1 MSWQED
7 WKPKLM
13 TTNLP
18 VFLFLIPFL
27 AAISMPMVGMFRKS
41 LCWPVAVAALSSMSV
56 VSFLAFQ
63 HVLLNGPVSYPFSGW
78 TPPLGIEW
86 VLDGLSALVMLL
98 VSFMS
103 LTTVFY
109 GGPGVQKTFNTKIVP
124 IYTLILLLVSAL
136 TGMVMAGDLFNL
148 FVFLE
153 VASLS
158 AYALVAVAG
167 GRAML
172 SSFRFLILGTIG
184 ASFYL
189 LGVGY
194 LYAATGTLNMGD
206 LSLRLAPIMESRAVL
221 SGFVFVM
228 IGLAIKM
235 ALFPL
240 HGWLPDAY
248 ADAPESISPLLAS
261 LMTKVALYALVR
273 ISFWVL
279 GVETIFE
286 IMPFMIF
293 MGWIGAIAT
302 LVGGLFA
309 LSEKNIKRM
318 FAYGGIS
325 HIGLVVLG
333 LSLGNKTGFTG
344 AIFYLLND
352 AVMQAGLFFI
362 AGTIIYQYGIK
373 NISDLTQIGGKMPWT
388 ITALIVVALS
398 MVGIPP
404 TGGFFGKWYIV
415 LGALEAGNYVAVA
428 VIIISTLLTLAY
440 FLKIMERLILEK
452 RQPSETPGLEAPFPM
467 RVGMGIVV
475 ASILLLGIFSDPA
488 IQMIQTIALPSGY

>member
-1 MSWQED
+1 
-7 WKPKLM
+7 M
-13 TTNLP
+13 TTDLP
-18 VFLFLIPFL
+18 VFLFLIPFV
-27 AAISMPMVGMFRKS
+27 AAISMPLVGMFRKN
-41 LCWPVAVAALSSMSV
+41 LCWPVALIALSSMSL
-56 VSFLAFQ
+56 VSFLAFR
-63 HVLLNGPVSYPFSGW
+63 HVYLNGPVHYHFSGW
-78 TPPLGIEW
+78 APPLGIEW
-86 VLDGLSALVMLL
+86 VLDGLSALVMVL
-98 VSFMS
+98 VSLMG
-103 LTTVFY
+103 LITVFY
-109 GGPGVQKTFNTKIVP
+109 AGPGVQKTFNPKVVP
-124 IYTLILLLVSAL
+124 IYTLILLLISAL
-136 TGMVMAGDLFNL
+136 TGMVLAGDLFNL

-158 AYALVAVAG
+158 SYALVAMAG

-172 SSFRFLILGTIG
+172 SSFRFLILGTFG

-206 LSLRLAPIMESRAVL
+206 LSFRLKEILESRAVL

-248 ADAPESISPLLAS
+248 ADAPESISPLLAA

-279 GVETIFE
+279 GIETIFG
-286 IMPFMIF
+286 IMPFMVF

-302 LVGGLFA
+302 VVGGLLA
-309 LSEKNIKRM
+309 LSENNIKRM
-318 FAYGGIS
+318 FAYGGVS

-333 LSLGNKTGFTG
+333 IGLGNKTGFTG
-344 AIFYLLND
+344 GIFYLIND

-362 AGTIIYQYGIK
+362 AGTIIYRYGIK
-373 NISDLTQIGGKMPWT
+373 NISELTQISGKMPWT
-388 ITALIVVALS
+388 VTALIVTALS

-404 TGGFFGKWYIV
+404 TGGFFGKWYLI
-415 LGALEAGNYVAVA
+415 LGALEAENYLAVA
-428 VIIISTLLTLAY
+428 VILLSTLLTLAY
-440 FLKIMERLILEK
+440 FLKILEK
-452 RQPSETPGLEAPFPM
+452 MILVKRQTRDVPGLEAPFPM
-467 RVGMGIVV
+467 RMGMGVV
-475 ASILLLGIFSDPA
+475 VVSIFLLGIFSDPM
-488 IQMIQTIALPSGY
+488 IQMIQNVALPSGY

>member
-1 MSWQED
+1 
-7 WKPKLM
+7 M

-18 VFLFLIPFL
+18 AFLFLIPFL
-27 AAISMPMVGMFRKS
+27 AAISMPMVGLVGTY
-41 LCWPVAVAALSSMSV
+41 LCWPVALVALSSMSV
-56 VSFLAFQ
+56 VSFFAFQ

-78 TPPLGIEW
+78 APPLGVEW
-86 VLDGLSALVMLL
+86 VLDGLSALVMIL
-98 VSFMS
+98 VSLMG
-103 LTTVFY
+103 LMTVVY
-109 GGPGVQKTFNTKIVP
+109 AGPGVQKTLSQKVVP
-124 IYTLILLLVSAL
+124 IYTLVLLLISAL

-172 SSFRFLILGTIG
+172 SSFRYLMLGTIG

-206 LSLRLAPIMESRAVL
+206 LSLRLAPILQSRAVL

-235 ALFPL
+235 ALVPL

-248 ADAPESISPLLAS
+248 AYAPEPISPLIAA

-273 ISFWVL
+273 ITFWVL
-279 GVETIFE
+279 GIDTIFGN
-286 IMPFMIF
+286 IPFMVY

-302 LVGGLFA
+302 LVGALLA

-318 FAYGGIS
+318 FAYGGLS

-333 LSLGNKTGFTG
+333 ISLGNKTGYTG
-344 AIFYLLND
+344 GIFYLVND

-362 AGTIIYQYGIK
+362 AGTMIYRYGVK
-373 NISDLTQIGGKMPWT
+373 NISDLTQIGWKMPWT
-388 ITALIVVALS
+388 VTALIVTALS

-404 TGGFFGKWYIV
+404 TGGFFGKWYLI
-415 LGALEAGNYVAVA
+415 LGALEAGNYFAVA
-428 VIIISTLLTLAY
+428 TIIVGTLLTLAY
-440 FLKIMERLILEK
+440 FIKILEK
-452 RQPSETPGLEAPFPM
+452 MLLEGRHAPDHPGLEAPIPM
-467 RVGMGIVV
+467 RMGMGMVV
-475 ASILLLGIFSDPA
+475 ASILLLGIFSDP
-488 IQMIQTIALPSGY
+488 MIQIIQNVALPPGF

>member
-1 MSWQED
+1 
-7 WKPKLM
+7 M

-18 VFLFLIPFL
+18 AFLFLIPFV
-27 AAISMPMVGMFRKS
+27 AAISMPMVGLVRKNF
-41 LCWPVAVAALSSMSV
+41 CWPVALVALSSMSV
-56 VSFLAFQ
+56 VSFFAFQ
-63 HVLLNGPVSYPFSGW
+63 YVLLNGPVSYHFSGW
-78 TPPLGIEW
+78 APPLGVEW
-86 VLDGLSALVMLL
+86 MLDGLSALVMLL
-98 VSFMS
+98 VSCMG
-103 LTTVFY
+103 LMTVLY
-109 GGPGVQKTFNTKIVP
+109 AGPGVQKTLSKKVVP
-124 IYTLILLLVSAL
+124 IYTLILLLISAL
-136 TGMVMAGDLFNL
+136 TGMVLAGDLFNL

-172 SSFRFLILGTIG
+172 SSFRYLMLGTIG

-206 LSLRLAPIMESRAVL
+206 LSLRLGPILESRAVL

-235 ALFPL
+235 ALIPL

-248 ADAPESISPLLAS
+248 ANAPESICPLIAA

-273 ISFWVL
+273 ITFWVL
-279 GVETIFE
+279 GIDTIFGN
-286 IMPFMIF
+286 IPFMVY

-302 LVGGLFA
+302 LVGALLA

-318 FAYGGIS
+318 FAYGGLS

-333 LSLGNKTGFTG
+333 ISLGNKTGYTG

-362 AGTIIYQYGIK
+362 AGTMIYRYGAK
-373 NISDLTQIGGKMPWT
+373 NVSDLTQIGGKMPWT
-388 ITALIVVALS
+388 VTALIVTALS

-404 TGGFFGKWYIV
+404 TGGFFGKWYLI
-415 LGALEAGNYVAVA
+415 LGALEADNYFAVA
-428 VIIISTLLTLAY
+428 AIIVGTLLTLAY
-440 FLKIMERLILEK
+440 FIKILEK
-452 RQPSETPGLEAPFPM
+452 MLLEGRQAPDHSGLEAPFPM
-467 RVGMGIVV
+467 RLGMGIVV
-475 ASILLLGIFSDPA
+475 ASILLLGIFSDP
-488 IQMIQTIALPSGY
+488 MIQIIQNVALPPGY